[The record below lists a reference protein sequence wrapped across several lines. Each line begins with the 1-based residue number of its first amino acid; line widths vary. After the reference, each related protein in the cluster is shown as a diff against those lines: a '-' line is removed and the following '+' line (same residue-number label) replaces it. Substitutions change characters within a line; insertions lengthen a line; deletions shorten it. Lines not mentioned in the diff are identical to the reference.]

1 MVKSGKQSE
10 TPVNDLIFKELLKR
24 GYSLEGNTR
33 VWNIADSKLWYLTPG
48 QAKSYLEAVEK
59 APDYKAAMIDKEID
73 LLRKSMPDISK
84 HILTSSKELIMIDIG
99 CGDGKKAV
107 VPIEYL
113 QKQVKIIY
121 CPIDISSYM
130 VQKAIENIKH
140 HLKILEL
147 IEDKKDIKSIMTFI
161 DLFKQEDM
169 MMKNNLPEIF
179 ELKDSIITASS
190 KEKNIAEISKIIK
203 EASKKIR
210 EL

>member
-1 MVKSGKQSE
+1 MEIKGHLKIIVLKLLYKEDLTGYGLINQIKDKTGFWKPSPGSIYPLMNELSKKGLVK
-10 TPVNDLIFKELLKR
+10 V
-24 GYSLEGNTR
+24 
-33 VWNIADSKLWYLTPG
+33 
-48 QAKSYLEAVEK
+48 
-59 APDYKAAMIDKEID
+59 
-73 LLRKSMPDISK
+73 
-84 HILTSSKELIMIDIG
+84 
-99 CGDGKKAV
+99 
-107 VPIEYL
+107 
-113 QKQVKIIY
+113 KQVKNQKVYSITLKGKKVF
-121 CPIDISSYM
+121 DRLKSERE
-130 VQKAIENIKH
+130 KAIENIKH